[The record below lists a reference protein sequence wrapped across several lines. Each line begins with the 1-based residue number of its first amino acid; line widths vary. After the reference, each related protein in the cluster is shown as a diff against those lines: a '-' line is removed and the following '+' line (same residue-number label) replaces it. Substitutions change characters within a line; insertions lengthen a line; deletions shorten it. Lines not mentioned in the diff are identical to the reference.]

1 MVSQESDRFSS
12 RLRALD
18 SDVLVLSLGMFAF
31 SLGFQMTNR
40 YVPEYMAVLGAGSI
54 AIGVFGTLG
63 NLLGAVYPYPGG
75 LISSRIGTRR
85 ALTVFGLLSTGGFF
99 IWFVAPYLSS
109 VFLVP
114 GWGWILVGLCL
125 AQGWR
130 SLARGPIF
138 AVVKESMGLSALATG
153 FAMAETFRRLAFL
166 IGPLIAAGILTVTVG
181 FTTGFQIVLLVAIV
195 TGLVATVIQH
205 TQYQPTADALRTT
218 GFSLQQFLTDVQ
230 TLPSTIRPLLIG
242 DTLVRFANGMVYVFF
257 VIVVTRVL
265 EVDVTVFGIYSAPE
279 AFFGVLLAIE
289 MSVALLVM
297 YPAARLADHVG
308 LKWVIAG
315 GFLVYTIFP
324 ILLITAPSHAGIV
337 ALLFAFSGLR
347 YAGYP
352 AHQAL
357 IVGPAAEGV
366 GDRVTGTYYTLRNT
380 VVIPS
385 TLISGILFSI
395 SPLLAFGLATGIGLL
410 GTGYFLVFGTGLDTE

>member
-1 MVSQESDRFSS
+1 MASQESDRFSS
-12 RLRALD
+12 RLYTLD
-18 SDVLVLSLGMFAF
+18 SDVIVLSFGMFAF

-54 AIGVFGTLG
+54 AIGALGTLG
-63 NLLGAVYPYPGG
+63 NFLGAVYPYPGG
-75 LISSRIGTRR
+75 MISSRIGARR
-85 ALTVFGLLSTGGFF
+85 ALTIFGLLSTGGFL
-99 IWFVAPYLSS
+99 IWFFAPYLGSLS
-109 VFLVP
+109 LLP
-114 GWGWILVGLCL
+114 GWGWILIGLCF
-125 AQGWR
+125 AQAWR
-130 SLARGPIF
+130 SLARGPMF
-138 AVVKESMGLSALATG
+138 TVVKESMGLSTLATG
-153 FAMAETFRRLAFL
+153 FATAETFRRFAFL
-166 IGPLIAAGILTVTVG
+166 SGPLIAAGVLA
-181 FTTGFQIVLLVAIV
+181 FTTDFLNGFQTVILVAIV

-205 TQYQPTADALRTT
+205 TQYRPAADTLRATE
-218 GFSLQQFLTDVQ
+218 FSLQQFLMDVQ

-242 DTLVRFANGMVYVFF
+242 DILVRFANGMVYVFF

-265 EVDVTVFGIYSAPE
+265 GVDVTALGVYLSPE

-289 MSVALLVM
+289 MGVALLVM
-297 YPAARLADHVG
+297 YPAARLADQSG

-315 GFLVYTIFP
+315 GFLVYAIFP
-324 ILLITAPSHAGIV
+324 ILLITAPSRPGTI

-357 IVGPAAEGV
+357 IVGPAIEGV

-380 VVIPS
+380 VIIPS

-410 GTGYFLVFGTGLDTE
+410 GTGYFFVFGNGLDIR